1 MLPDSIPPS
10 LPHLGLVLVP
20 SSASSSRPSTQADST
35 FASSFTTN
43 TSCDCSPS
51 TSPET
56 KPAVCTE
63 EKDVPSILLLSEAPH
78 LNGHSPVSSPKPSP
92 PSMASLT
99 PVASTT
105 SSAASSS
112 SSAARIQA
120 PPPYSSYQTC
130 PPYSSGVSTA
140 NTSAWNQPPP
150 EQNKLMRRF
159 SSRTKTFR
167 HRNSSVPAS
176 SRETSLGPALAR
188 NASGRASSPHLNRS
202 VTDKDSSYPSD
213 TEDSI
218 SDPEAIYENSG
229 EPSKFSSVYPRHIV
243 AGVSA
248 FKVSKKRRKQVSFSA
263 DPQSGTII
271 YVGDDGLKRRVIP
284 IDNINQVRYGSD
296 TDQYRTELGATPAD
310 ADVWLTLICSM
321 EKSRTKII
329 HMVLQDAK
337 VLKQWALTLASIM
350 RHREQDM
357 VLLMSFNERAVADIW
372 IKEAASLGVTDK
384 KELDAFALPFDNIEK
399 LCRVLH
405 IHLPRR
411 QLFVYFE
418 LCDTEKAASIT
429 YHQFRELLD
438 LIRTQNPV
446 SYIYR
451 EVIKDQ
457 EKQKLG
463 MTRPEFFDFLR
474 NCQRER
480 VDGPFEKYWNGVFK
494 TYATTRQNSLRFTEI
509 SMYNFLRSKHNV
521 TLKKSEPTKMDQ
533 PMNRYF
539 ISSSHNTYLLGRQ
552 IAGSSSVEG
561 YISALIGGCR
571 CVEIDCWD
579 GPNGT
584 PQVLHGRTLTSAV
597 SFESCITSINKWAF
611 YASPYSLWISLEVHT
626 NPAQQ
631 ARMVQI
637 MKDVFGTLL
646 VTEPL
651 DPASHTLPSPEEL
664 MGRIIIKVKKP
675 VVKDDH
681 RQGIDNKTRRR
692 GNSLTSSSPSHPHGE
707 ITMTPSH
714 SMPPSPVLQPV
725 GRSKTMPMSGRGL
738 DTGSYYNLSHE
749 SDSSSETSTENK
761 TVKVLGDLG
770 VYCTGVKFRGFE
782 SPEAKAFNHIFS
794 FKEDSF
800 EKCSRTKD
808 LKRAMETHNR
818 NYLMRVYPSQ
828 FRVTSNNFDPIVYW
842 RRGVQMAALNWQT
855 FDLGMQLNRAMFSGG
870 NDGTGYVLKPP
881 SLLLQRETAS
891 LTKPNQHER
900 KEISITLNVISVQ
913 QLICPPGV
921 RVMNPYVEIEVFH
934 ASDPR
939 YKTNADYLVKE
950 DMVATQKHRTRIISD
965 NGYDPRFQTPFHIE
979 LTTRHEELVF
989 IRFSV
994 KLSPDTNSYPTKE
1007 TAPIAV
1013 YMVKMINLN
1022 NGYRLLP
1029 LWDRKGAQFLFS
1041 NIICHIRLNY
1051 IRPITVISE
1060 SPQIESRSSL
1070 RKVFGR
1076 SGNNST
1082 ATSPRSTTEKET
1094 IAH

>member
-1 MLPDSIPPS
+1 MLSDSIPPS
-10 LPHLGLVLVP
+10 LPHFELVQVP
-20 SSASSSRPSTQADST
+20 SSASSSRPSTQAEST
-35 FASSFTTN
+35 FTSSFTTTN
-43 TSCDCSPS
+43 TSCDSSPS
-51 TSPET
+51 ISPEL
-56 KPAVCTE
+56 KPTVCSE
-63 EKDVPSILLLSEAPH
+63 EKDVLSIAPLSEAPR

-92 PSMASLT
+92 SPPSMASLT
-99 PVASTT
+99 PVPSTT

-112 SSAARIQA
+112 SSAARFQA
-120 PPPYSSYQTC
+120 PPPYPSYQTC
-130 PPYSSGVSTA
+130 TTYCHAVSA
-140 NTSAWNQPPP
+140 KNQP
-150 EQNKLMRRF
+150 EQNKLIRRF
-159 SSRTKTFR
+159 SNRTKTFR
-167 HRNSSVPAS
+167 SRNSSVPAS

-202 VTDKDSSYPSD
+202 VTDKDSCYPSD

-218 SDPEAIYENSG
+218 SDPEAIYENPG
-229 EPSKFSSVYPRHIV
+229 EPSKFSSVYPQHLV
-243 AGVSA
+243 EGVSA
-248 FKVSKKRRKQVSFSA
+248 HKVSKKRRKKVSFSA
-263 DPQSGTII
+263 DPQSGAII
-271 YVGDDGLKRRVIP
+271 YVGESKKRRVIP
-284 IDNINQVRYGSD
+284 IDSIDQVRYGSD

-329 HMVLQDAK
+329 HMVFLNAK
-337 VLKQWALTLASIM
+337 TLNEWALTLASIM
-350 RHREQDM
+350 RHREQEM

-372 IKEAASLGVTDK
+372 IKEAASLGVTDTN
-384 KELDAFALPFDNIEK
+384 ELEVFALPFDNIEK

-405 IHLPRR
+405 IHVPRR

-418 LCDTEKAASIT
+418 LCDTEKAANIT

-438 LIRTQNPV
+438 LIRAQNPV

-451 EVIKDQ
+451 EVITDP

-463 MTRPEFFDFLR
+463 MTRPEFFDFIR

-521 TLKKSEPTKMDQ
+521 TLKKPEPAKMDQ

-611 YASPYSLWISLEVHT
+611 YASPYPLWISLEVHT
-626 NPAQQ
+626 NPTQQ

-637 MKDVFGTLL
+637 MKDIFGPLL

-651 DPASHTLPSPEEL
+651 DPMSHTLPSPEEL

-681 RQGIDNKTRRR
+681 RQGIDIKTRRR
-692 GNSLTSSSPSHPHGE
+692 GNSLTSSSPSHPLGE

-725 GRSKTMPMSGRGL
+725 GRAKTMPMSGRGL
-738 DTGSYYNLSHE
+738 DIGSYYNLSHE

-881 SLLLQRETAS
+881 SLLQQEIPSHTQP
-891 LTKPNQHER
+891 PNHHER
-900 KEISITLNVISVQ
+900 KEISMTLNVISVQ

-965 NGYDPRFQTPFHIE
+965 NGYDPRFQTAFQIE

-1013 YMVKMINLN
+1013 YMAKMINLN

-1060 SPQIESRSSL
+1060 SPQIENRSGL

-1082 ATSPRSTTEKET
+1082 ATSPRSTTEKE
-1094 IAH
+1094 